1 MKKNVPLEKRSK
13 KEKARLAREKRVTW
27 EFSPVSRVKESKKLY
42 QRKRPLRE
50 EDFPERP
57 FELTHIGYALSP

>member
-27 EFSPVSRVKESKKLY
+27 EFSPVSRVKESKRIY
-42 QRKRPLRE
+42 QRKRPLRK

-57 FELTHIGYALSP
+57 FELVYIGHVFSL